1 MGLILTLLVHFKT
14 KAVVARQSWGFQ
26 LMSSGWED
34 TPDLGKAI
42 QCFPAAMV
50 SGGSLNWWPWST
62 WVDEWINTG
71 SSAET
76 HA

>member
-42 QCFPAAMV
+42 QCFPAAMF
-50 SGGSLNWWPWST
+50 SGEESELVAMVHMG
-62 WVDEWINTG
+62 G
-71 SSAET
+71 
-76 HA
+76 